1 MSDSVKC
8 KLINL
13 KEDLNVFLLNRAV
26 NFSISQTSVRTDLEE
41 CLEFLK
47 NQIAVIQEART
58 LKVSENTVK
67 ECCIRIEKV
76 RDLRLSS
83 VSHKKLLHLCE
94 AYAARALILHSLFGK
109 PFPEKNE
116 ENIKSQVQVCR
127 AQEDLDDKR
136 IMKIS
141 DDDCLQIT
149 RDWKI
154 LLKDLRKANED
165 KEETS
170 FISEYQNLKSRVKK
184 YENDLIL
191 LRHKNEYRDVIYM
204 AFYNLR
210 KNVKLVSKDLIDN
223 YENYEFYDE
232 INKTEQTLRQKI
244 QEIYDLH
251 PALLNTTTK
260 KPIHAFASA
269 LSSTSSSS
277 ASASASPSAFAFAYT
292 SAPASASSSASFS
305 ASSSAPL
312 ITSNLTS
319 NIDGFVRRGGPK
331 YCPGYGLHPNHL
343 CAPKT
348 KIFPCGFDK
357 VERCLECHELAVK
370 ESGGRIQVPKNVKR
384 VKKQVKSEKIS
395 EPVKLKLKC

>member
-47 NQIAVIQEART
+47 TQIAVIQEART

-83 VSHKKLLHLCE
+83 VSHKKLLQLCE

-116 ENIKSQVQVCR
+116 ENIKSQLQVCK

-136 IMKIS
+136 ILKIS
-141 DDDCLQIT
+141 DDDCLQIM
-149 RDWKI
+149 REWKI

-170 FISEYQNLKSRVKK
+170 FISDYQNLKSRVKK

-210 KNVKLVSKDLIDN
+210 KSVKLVSKDLIDN

-232 INKTEQTLRQKI
+232 INKTEETLRQKI
-244 QEIYDLH
+244 KEIYDLH
-251 PALLNTTTK
+251 PALLNKSTN
-260 KPIHAFASA
+260 KPIHANHA
-269 LSSTSSSS
+269 LSVLSSSSS
-277 ASASASPSAFAFAYT
+277 ASASAS
-292 SAPASASSSASFS
+292 ASSSALAYSSAPSTSFS
-305 ASSSAPL
+305 ASGPASAPL
-312 ITSNLTS
+312 QTPSSMS

-331 YCPGYGLHPNHL
+331 YCPGHRLHPNHL

-348 KIFPCGFDK
+348 KFFPCGFDK

-370 ESGGRIQVPKNVKR
+370 EYGGRIQVPKNVKR